1 MTVVSKLSSLSLR
14 GTNPKLLSDD
24 ITVDPIDLDSEQG
37 TDHPGCFRFSVGC
50 DNTILREVV
59 EEVRMVWNVVLRGWR
74 GVFTMMEHVGKVGF
88 VPDGEGWF
96 SQELPMSGCCFGA
109 VVVDLKVGM
118 CEADGEN
125 VNQIR
130 VNEVSVGILSIV
142 D

>member
-1 MTVVSKLSSLSLR
+1 
-14 GTNPKLLSDD
+14 
-24 ITVDPIDLDSEQG
+24 
-37 TDHPGCFRFSVGC
+37 
-50 DNTILREVV
+50 
-59 EEVRMVWNVVLRGWR
+59 
-74 GVFTMMEHVGKVGF
+74 
-88 VPDGEGWF
+88 
-96 SQELPMSGCCFGA
+96 MSGCCSGA